1 MEAWERNGKI
11 QVPDND
17 ITADMYSET
26 QKLMQQANYKHY
38 EISNWCKDGYESI
51 HNLTYW
57 ENKPYIGIGPG
68 AHSYLHPLR
77 FWALKSPRE
86 YIKKTSFLAENS
98 ISKNF
103 FSESFNAKKLKDSTT
118 IEDIEYIS
126 NNTEIIDTVMMG
138 IRLNSGLNL
147 SKFKSRFGISFTEL
161 FGDITTELINLRLLT
176 LDGYN
181 LKLTDQGRMLCSQV
195 TSKLFE
201 TLSNERNQK

>member
-1 MEAWERNGKI
+1 
-11 QVPDND
+11 
-17 ITADMYSET
+17 
-26 QKLMQQANYKHY
+26 MQQANYKHY

-86 YIKKTSFLAENS
+86 CVKKTSFLAENS

-103 FSESFNAKKLKDSTT
+103 FSESFNAEKLKDSTT
-118 IEDIEYIS
+118 IEEIEYIS

>member
-1 MEAWERNGKI
+1 
-11 QVPDND
+11 
-17 ITADMYSET
+17 
-26 QKLMQQANYKHY
+26 
-38 EISNWCKDGYESI
+38 
-51 HNLTYW
+51 
-57 ENKPYIGIGPG
+57 
-68 AHSYLHPLR
+68 
-77 FWALKSPRE
+77 
-86 YIKKTSFLAENS
+86 
-98 ISKNF
+98 
-103 FSESFNAKKLKDSTT
+103 
-118 IEDIEYIS
+118 
-126 NNTEIIDTVMMG
+126 MMG